1 MPKRPYTFTLRE
13 LHDAMGPI
21 CAEFAYR
28 TPSIISLKQWSAG
41 GTFPKG
47 CTLGR
52 ALKIALDKIHSN
64 ANLYKEKP
72 SQDAQDGSKHSEHR
86 KKETST
92 QAHRPSAA
100 NVMQLEFAGI
110 KAQLALLQSTQNQI
124 LSLLS
129 GPRPIAPHTEQP
141 AARSDRS
148 DIPAGTAAAMDELTR
163 KLLAAVNQVDDTR
176 RFLMVQADELKQL
189 QRKSPRLF

>member
-1 MPKRPYTFTLRE
+1 MPKRPYTFTLQE
-13 LHDAMGPI
+13 LHDALGPI
-21 CAEFAYR
+21 CAEFAFR

-72 SQDAQDGSKHSEHR
+72 SQDVQDGAKRTENR
-86 KKETST
+86 KKGTVT
-92 QAHRPSAA
+92 QAHRPSATS
-100 NVMQLEFAGI
+100 VMQLEIAGI

-124 LSLLS
+124 LNLLT
-129 GPRPIAPHTEQP
+129 GHLPAPHTEQ
-141 AARSDRS
+141 AAGRSDV
-148 DIPAGTAAAMDELTR
+148 PAGGAATAIDELTR

-176 RFLMVQADELKQL
+176 RFLMVQADEMRQL
-189 QRKSPRLF
+189 QRKASPRLF

>member
-1 MPKRPYTFTLRE
+1 MPKRPYTFTLQE
-13 LHDAMGPI
+13 LHDALGPI
-21 CAEFAYR
+21 CAEFAFR

-41 GTFPKG
+41 GIFPKG

-72 SQDAQDGSKHSEHR
+72 PQDVQDGSKRTENR
-86 KKETST
+86 KKGTVT

-100 NVMQLEFAGI
+100 NVMQLEIAGI

-129 GPRPIAPHTEQP
+129 GARPTAPHTEQP
-141 AARSDRS
+141 AGRSDV
-148 DIPAGTAAAMDELTR
+148 PAGDAATAIDELTR

-176 RFLMVQADELKQL
+176 RFLMVQADELKQV
-189 QRKSPRLF
+189 QRKASPRLF